1 VSCPP
6 AHDSRDEAAPVAE
19 DAASVNAILRDQNA
33 AQQSRIAQ
41 LEARIAE
48 LERQLGLNSGNS
60 GKPPSSDGLKKKP
73 VRVSSLRERSGKKPG
88 GQKGHPGETL
98 RQSETVDATIN
109 HFPKAC
115 AGCGEAL
122 SEAMATDHIARQV
135 FDLPEPQ
142 PLIVTEHRAHSCRC
156 AACGTQTRADFPPD
170 VKAPV
175 QYGARIAGI
184 VVYLL
189 HGQFLPEKRLAAL
202 MADLFGVQ
210 LSTATIAAMSQ
221 NCAARFESFATAI
234 YARIAAA
241 AVKHLDETGLR
252 IGGKTQWLHIAAT
265 VLLTFYR
272 IASKRGAMPEN
283 LTGIALHDH
292 WKPYY
297 TLEGIRHALCN
308 AHHLRELKALVE
320 IEKEDWARKMQR
332 LLRLACH
339 ATNLAR
345 ERGKPL
351 PPRLIALFELRY
363 DAILT
368 EGLAFHAAQPALVR
382 PERTGKAKAHG
393 RKPRRVGHNLLLRLS
408 IRKQDVLRFLSDL
421 TVPFTNN
428 LAEQAARMMKLR
440 QKISGGFRS
449 AAGAA
454 DFAVIRS
461 LLSTAKKQ
469 GWNMLDTLAADPKRL
484 IAELKS
490 A

>member
-6 AHDSRDEAAPVAE
+6 AHDSRDETAPVAE
-19 DAASVNAILRDQNA
+19 DVASVNAILRDQNA

-252 IGGKTQWLHIAAT
+252 IGGETQWLHIAAT

-382 PERTGKAKAHG
+382 PEPTGKAKAHG

-469 GWNMLDTLAADPKRL
+469 GWNTLDTLAADPKRL

>member
-1 VSCPP
+1 M
-6 AHDSRDEAAPVAE
+6 
-19 DAASVNAILRDQNA
+19 
-33 AQQSRIAQ
+33 
-41 LEARIAE
+41 EARIAE
-48 LERQLGLNSGNS
+48 LERRLGLNSGNS
-60 GKPPSSDGLKKKP
+60 GKPPSSDGPKKKP

-351 PPRLIALFELRY
+351 PPRLIALFERRY

-382 PERTGKAKAHG
+382 PERTGKAKARG
-393 RKPRRVGHNLLLRLS
+393 RKRRRVGHNLLLRLG

-454 DFAVIRS
+454 NFAVIRS
-461 LLSTAKKQ
+461 LFSTAKKQ

>member
-1 VSCPP
+1 
-6 AHDSRDEAAPVAE
+6 
-19 DAASVNAILRDQNA
+19 
-33 AQQSRIAQ
+33 
-41 LEARIAE
+41 
-48 LERQLGLNSGNS
+48 
-60 GKPPSSDGLKKKP
+60 
-73 VRVSSLRERSGKKPG
+73 
-88 GQKGHPGETL
+88 
-98 RQSETVDATIN
+98 
-109 HFPKAC
+109 
-115 AGCGEAL
+115 
-122 SEAMATDHIARQV
+122 
-135 FDLPEPQ
+135 
-142 PLIVTEHRAHSCRC
+142 
-156 AACGTQTRADFPPD
+156 
-170 VKAPV
+170 
-175 QYGARIAGI
+175 
-184 VVYLL
+184 
-189 HGQFLPEKRLAAL
+189 

-382 PERTGKAKAHG
+382 PGKAKAHG

>member
-1 VSCPP
+1 MSCPP

-33 AQQSRIAQ
+33 AQQTRIAQ

-98 RQSETVDATIN
+98 RQSESVDATIN

-351 PPRLIALFELRY
+351 PPRLIALFERRY

-382 PERTGKAKAHG
+382 PDRTGKAKARG
-393 RKPRRVGHNLLLRLS
+393 RKRRRVGHNLLLRLS